1 MRWLSSLLLV
11 ALLGLVGA
19 LSSTGN
25 RLLVVIEELSQKAKY
40 STFWSDLEER
50 GYKITYDSPKNEKL
64 SLFQHGEKAFDH
76 VLLLPPKSKGLGP
89 ALTPKLL
96 LQFIN
101 QNGNIM
107 LTLSANS
114 PTPSSISSFLLE
126 LDIHLPPDR
135 DSVVVDHFNYDSLS
149 SPEQHDVLI
158 LPRSTSLRPDSR
170 KYFGGDGL
178 VALPNGVAQE
188 LGNRSPLLASILRAK
203 STAYSYNPKDEI
215 EIVEDPFAVG
225 EQIALV
231 SSMQARNSARFTVI
245 GSVEALE
252 DRWFDAK
259 VRPLGGKD
267 TNTINRE
274 FLKQI
279 SAWTFKEVGVLNVG
293 KVEHHLSSRSE
304 GAAGNDSMTQLGY
317 LNPTIYR
324 IKNDVTFNVE
334 LSEYTYDH
342 YAPLKIGDGDAL
354 QLEFTM
360 LSPFHRLELVP
371 ISTTPNT
378 TMFSSTFKLPD
389 QHGIFSFRVNY
400 KRPFLTNVDVKRE
413 VTVRHFAHD
422 EWPRSWEISA
432 GWVWIAGV
440 WITITGWVA
449 FVSIWLWS
457 EPSYVQEKGAL
468 LAECLQN
475 SDCIMV
481 DRHKATDCL
490 RPPLVET
497 LPTRCQQLKKGYG
510 ECKRGMI
517 DMRKRFRGNQPIA
530 VSKELEGEKGGQL
543 YAGGRALGETGIGGI
558 EKAETE
564 LIEGNDGELRKRE
577 K

>member
-1 MRWLSSLLLV
+1 
-11 ALLGLVGA
+11 
-19 LSSTGN
+19 
-25 RLLVVIEELSQKAKY
+25 
-40 STFWSDLEER
+40 
-50 GYKITYDSPKNEKL
+50 
-64 SLFQHGEKAFDH
+64 
-76 VLLLPPKSKGLGP
+76 
-89 ALTPKLL
+89 
-96 LQFIN
+96 
-101 QNGNIM
+101 M

-324 IKNDVTFNVE
+324 IKNDVVSWMTPHVLIVAKLQIRLSMLNCPSTLMITMRLSKSETVTLFNSNSRCSRPFTV
-334 LSEYTYDH
+334 SSSC
-342 YAPLKIGDGDAL
+342 PSPRL
-354 QLEFTM
+354 QTLRCLVVPSSCQTSME
-360 LSPFHRLELVP
+360 SFHFG
-371 ISTTPNT
+371 STTSDH
-378 TMFSSTFKLPD
+378 SS
-389 QHGIFSFRVNY
+389 RM
-400 KRPFLTNVDVKRE
+400 LTSNARLRFDTLHMMSGLAAGKS
-413 VTVRHFAHD
+413 VRD
-422 EWPRSWEISA
+422 
-432 GWVWIAGV
+432 
-440 WITITGWVA
+440 
-449 FVSIWLWS
+449 
-457 EPSYVQEKGAL
+457 
-468 LAECLQN
+468 
-475 SDCIMV
+475 
-481 DRHKATDCL
+481 
-490 RPPLVET
+490 
-497 LPTRCQQLKKGYG
+497 GYG
-510 ECKRGMI
+510 LRVFGS
-517 DMRKRFRGNQPIA
+517 RLP
-530 VSKELEGEKGGQL
+530 
-543 YAGGRALGETGIGGI
+543 AG
-558 EKAETE
+558 
-564 LIEGNDGELRKRE
+564 
-577 K
+577 